1 MAQPGDTI
9 TYAYNGGGTPDQVR
23 QSEDI
28 SDIAR
33 ITIEYIDAAGG
44 EGGDNNGSTSGGRV
58 ENVDVDVS
66 DEDTLYI
73 WVSTQPEGRYG
84 GGRTSFSFLGGGST
98 EVAFIPTVREDS
110 DDEPF
115 IAGAGG
121 GGGGASTGFFGKG
134 GSGGARGGGGAA
146 NAVGTPP
153 PQGGDGAPRDG
164 SGTAGDGA
172 VENRAEILDA
182 GTTIKGGGS
191 APDTDGEV
199 KITYKEGLS
208 APDPP
213 SNLTA
218 EVQ

>member
-1 MAQPGDTI
+1 MAQVGDTI
-9 TYAYNGGGTPDQVR
+9 TYTYNGGDDADALR

-28 SDIAR
+28 SDVGQ

-44 EGGDNNGSTSGGRV
+44 AGSNGSTYGGRV
-58 ENVDVDVS
+58 ENVVVDVS

-73 WVSTQPEGRYG
+73 WVSTQFEGRYAG
-84 GGRTSFSFLGGGST
+84 GTSSFSSVGGGSA
-98 EVAFIPTVREDS
+98 ELAFIQTDQKDS

-121 GGGGASTGFFGKG
+121 GGGGFSTGFYGEA
-134 GSGGARGGGGAA
+134 GSGGARGGASGSSNG
-146 NAVGTPP
+146 VGTPP
-153 PQGGDGAPRDG
+153 PQGGDGPPEGG

-172 VENRAEILDA
+172 VENRAEILNA
-182 GTTIKGGGS
+182 GTTTKGGGS
-191 APDTDGEV
+191 APNANGEV
-199 KITYKEGLS
+199 KITYETGLS
-208 APDPP
+208 PPDPP